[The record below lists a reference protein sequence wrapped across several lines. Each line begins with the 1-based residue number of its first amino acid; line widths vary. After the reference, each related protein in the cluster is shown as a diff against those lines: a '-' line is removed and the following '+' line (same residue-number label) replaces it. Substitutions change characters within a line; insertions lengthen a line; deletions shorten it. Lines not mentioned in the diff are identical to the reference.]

1 MDDTRRGPDEIRIR
15 NIMRT
20 KGIGPDAASVSP
32 PKPVARPRDWL
43 DDLLDTDATT
53 EQPQAPA
60 KAAPAVETTKPKKP
74 APKQKKRKPKRRRRP
89 QPHQP
94 RSAFDTRP
102 PSPRQSLV
110 EAWDQVP
117 YRLKWLTYHASA
129 AALGWTI
136 GLVGW
141 VTYVTAW
148 IARTGLAGP
157 QAILWYAVG
166 ALTLL
171 LHHRT
176 RRWWPPVAWLA
187 AVPAASTVV
196 GVLLYGT
203 PSL

>member
-1 MDDTRRGPDEIRIR
+1 
-15 NIMRT
+15 
-20 KGIGPDAASVSP
+20 
-32 PKPVARPRDWL
+32 
-43 DDLLDTDATT
+43 
-53 EQPQAPA
+53 
-60 KAAPAVETTKPKKP
+60 
-74 APKQKKRKPKRRRRP
+74 
-89 QPHQP
+89 
-94 RSAFDTRP
+94 
-102 PSPRQSLV
+102 
-110 EAWDQVP
+110 VP